1 MLRRA
6 VIAVGVAL
14 ALIIVTGSFV
24 APAANAEGGQICTP
38 TGWCYTVAATPG
50 GGAVVT
56 PVGGGGAAVCMWKGR
71 AVACVEPGV
80 GTWGG
85 DGCYYAPTLLDIPA
99 GHPFWEGHQPGDG
112 ALYDQSC
119 LGRLGLGL
127 GGIAVV
133 WRASPPAPPVAP
145 IVVAMKAINAMQL
158 RGPTIG
164 IVPKPGSQ
172 GGLVGLP
179 VWMWTTVAPDTW
191 GPITRTASVPGVSV
205 TATARAQKIVWA
217 MGDGSQVVC
226 THPGSPYKQS
236 YGNRQSPD
244 CGHVYGAPADYTV
257 TGTTYWEVTWAG
269 AGQSGQIPLQLSSST
284 QITIGELQVLIQ

>member
-1 MLRRA
+1 MLTRIPA
-6 VIAVGVAL
+6 VFL
-14 ALIIVTGSFV
+14 ASVLLAGSY
-24 APAANAEGGQICTP
+24 AS
-38 TGWCYTVAATPG
+38 AATAESPG
-50 GGAVVT
+50 GGTVVCDPVT
-56 PVGGGGAAVCMWKGR
+56 KICVVVAESPGGGTVPVGAGQCMWEGQVVSCTDPHKGSYD
-71 AVACVEPGV
+71 GN
-80 GTWGG
+80 
-85 DGCYYAPTLLDIPA
+85 GCYLKLMDPQPPA
-99 GHPFWEGHQPGDG
+99 GDPWWSGHSPGDG
-112 ALYDQSC
+112 AIYSQTC
-119 LGRLGLGL
+119 INRWIG
-127 GGIAVV
+127 VPV
-133 WRASPPAPPVAP
+133 WRKTPPPGISPLQLAARAVSLLR
-145 IVVAMKAINAMQL
+145 L
-158 RGPTIG
+158 RGPAVG

-179 VWMWTTVAPDTW
+179 VWMWTTVAPNTW

-244 CGHVYGAPADYTV
+244 CGYVYGAPADYTV

-269 AGQSGQIPLQLSSST
+269 AGQSGRIPLQLSSST